1 MKNCKDG
8 RLGFYHKFIT
18 GGKRKGAASLQPSD
32 IIGVP
37 GETLSKTFLGLI
49 FRFIM
54 VHKHIGNPKT
64 SYCLLR
70 EKSVIAAYYPFIFTR
85 FSATGNL
92 NTPDTGAIFREVNSS
107 QLPKKTVKIC
117 FSLSS

>member
-1 MKNCKDG
+1 MNLSD
-8 RLGFYHKFIT
+8 
-18 GGKRKGAASLQPSD
+18 GGKRKGASSLQPSD

-37 GETLSKTFLGLI
+37 GEMLSKTFWGHI

-54 VHKHIGNPKT
+54 VPKQMGNPKT

-85 FSATGNL
+85 FSAMGNL
-92 NTPDTGAIFREVNSS
+92 NTSHTGNI
-107 QLPKKTVKIC
+107 P
-117 FSLSS
+117 